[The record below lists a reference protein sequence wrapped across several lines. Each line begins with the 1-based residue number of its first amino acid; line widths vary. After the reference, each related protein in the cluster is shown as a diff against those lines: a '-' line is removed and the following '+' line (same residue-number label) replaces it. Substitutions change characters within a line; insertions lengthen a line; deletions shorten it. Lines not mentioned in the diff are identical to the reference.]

1 MPIDKEKALAA
12 VFEPAEGSWNQD
24 DVILYHLGLGAGLDK
39 PTDAKELEY
48 TYEKNLKALPSFGVV
63 PVFDALGMNQLNT
76 RLFEP
81 PFLSVGF
88 DRVANALHHGRKI
101 HLNLGVNP

>member
-48 TYEKNLKALPSFGVV
+48 TYEKNLKALPSFGV
-63 PVFDALGMNQLNT
+63 ASREEG
-76 RLFEP
+76 R
-81 PFLSVGF
+81 
-88 DRVANALHHGRKI
+88 RVAFGLD
-101 HLNLGVNP
+101 LF